1 MNKKM
6 FNYIVREDF
15 NEISEIYSFDNCLI
29 KLLELLIDKFKENN
43 NLLTN
48 NGLPR
53 LQVNDSNENK
63 KNINELFNL
72 ILSKLIFDKKA
83 IKLIS
88 NRGSILE

>member
-1 MNKKM
+1 M

-53 LQVNDSNENK
+53 LQVNDNNENK

-83 IKLIS
+83 IKLIKSIKNNS
-88 NRGSILE
+88 NYVK

>member
-53 LQVNDSNENK
+53 LQVNDNNENK

-72 ILSKLIFDKKA
+72 LLSKLIF
-83 IKLIS
+83 
-88 NRGSILE
+88 